1 MTLSISTRTIEP
13 DVTVLELSG
22 RMTLSRE
29 SNQVEPM
36 VAALLAKG
44 VRKIIFDVAGV
55 NYVDSSG
62 MGQIAFSASKI
73 VQSGG
78 KCQVAGATGLVLDVF
93 RITRIDSVVPFADTV
108 EEAAA
113 ALKAA

>member
-22 RMTLSRE
+22 KMTLGRE

-36 VAALLAKG
+36 VTSLLAKG
-44 VRKIIFDVAGV
+44 VRKIIFDVGGV
-55 NYVDSSG
+55 TYVDSSG
-62 MGQIAFSASKI
+62 VGQVAFSAGKI

-78 KCQVAGATGLVLDVF
+78 KCRVAGATGLVLDIF
-93 RITRIDSVVPFADTV
+93 KITRIDSVVPFADTV